1 MLILVPPSE
10 SKRPPPED
18 GPPVALDE
26 LSFPELTPL
35 RSRILEA
42 LIETSAGADA
52 FQRLFERPMMAGL
65 IERNTRLLELPTQ
78 AASDVYVGELHDGL
92 DVASLSAAGTERA
105 GESLIITSA
114 LWGALRPTDR
124 IPPYRMRVWSRLVGL
139 DRVEPRWRAVLPD
152 LFAALGG
159 PDGLALDLR
168 TPAFQS
174 LGMPADLSERTV
186 GLRVDQYSEA
196 GRRVGD
202 VVAKRIRGEAAH
214 LLLESDAKPDE
225 PDAIADL
232 LGERWPVRLEPP
244 ERKGRA
250 WTLSLT
256 PDEE

>member
-10 SKRPPPED
+10 SKRPPPVA

-52 FQRLFERPMMAGL
+52 FQRLFERPTMAGL
-65 IERNTRLLELPTQ
+65 LERNTRLLELATR
-78 AASDVYVGELHDGL
+78 AASDVYVGDLHDGM

-139 DRVEPRWRAVLPD
+139 DRVEPRWGEPCSRT
-152 LFAALGG
+152 FSRRWAARTASPSTSGRRPFSRSACRPVSATERWGCALTSTRG
-159 PDGLALDLR
+159 P
-168 TPAFQS
+168 T
-174 LGMPADLSERTV
+174 
-186 GLRVDQYSEA
+186 A
-196 GRRVGD
+196 GRR
-202 VVAKRIRGEAAH
+202 RRRET
-214 LLLESDAKPDE
+214 DA
-225 PDAIADL
+225 
-232 LGERWPVRLEPP
+232 R
-244 ERKGRA
+244 
-250 WTLSLT
+250 
-256 PDEE
+256 